1 MVASNA
7 GNINPWF
14 SPTEK
19 IKIGRM
25 IINLYFFSG
34 TIKLNFTRNV
44 SQRKEM

>member
-1 MVASNA
+1 MVAGNA

-25 IINLYFFSG
+25 IIKLYVFQGPS
-34 TIKLNFTRNV
+34 N
-44 SQRKEM
+44 